1 MRTTFAMR
9 GWSRPF
15 DEAFWLL
22 HEHPHSRQAKQR
34 TRNGEGTFRC
44 GGSRRMNFQLRAR
57 FSGAKCS
64 FRATMGQGATTAGIG
79 LSTAVLD
86 RFTLGMDLP
95 QRADQGWYGGTLQ
108 PDLTFAIVG
117 VPDGHVQPVFRFHN
131 FIDAVESSVRAA
143 LYCRNPGKNWHR
155 SSQCRRRPHR
165 TCAEKAA
172 PFSQTQDTTGAAV
185 SRQSAAVL
193 SQT

>member
-1 MRTTFAMR
+1 
-9 GWSRPF
+9 
-15 DEAFWLL
+15 
-22 HEHPHSRQAKQR
+22 
-34 TRNGEGTFRC
+34 
-44 GGSRRMNFQLRAR
+44 MNFQLRAR

-172 PFSQTQDTTGAAV
+172 PFSQTQDTTDAAA

-193 SQT
+193 SQTWIGETPCGRKHLEGGADMRSCGPQGAGRREIQPKWKEGEL